1 MIERNEPISVLGI
14 YGAGPLGR
22 EIYSILSESNLKSN
36 LNNCYVCFIDD
47 SLEVKEVSGVAV
59 LDKDTFLNLMN
70 PNKHFIVGIAHPNT
84 RAEISKAMETSGCI
98 PLTVISD
105 AANVF
110 NSVSIGI
117 GSVVFPNTTISTETN
132 LGSYVIVNSQ
142 SYIGH
147 NVHLGDYVTISPGVT
162 ICGFVNVKSQAFLG
176 AGSCVMPGTK
186 DLPKFIGASS
196 LVGLG
201 AVVVESVEDGYTVIG
216 NPARK
221 LLSRNA

>member
-1 MIERNEPISVLGI
+1 MIGRNEPISVLGI

-22 EIYSILSESNLKSN
+22 EIYSILGESNLKSN
-36 LNNCYVCFIDD
+36 LDGCYVCFIDD
-47 SLEVKEVSGVAV
+47 TLNVNEVNGITV
-59 LDKDTFLNLMN
+59 LDRDKFLNLN
-70 PNKHFIVGIAHPNT
+70 HPNKHFVIGIAHPNT
-84 RAEISKAMETSGCI
+84 RAEISKAMEKAGCI
-98 PLTVISD
+98 PLTVVSST
-105 AANVF
+105 ANLF

-117 GSVVFPNTTISTETN
+117 GSVVFPHTTISTETN

-142 SYIGH
+142 SYVGH
-147 NVHLGDYVTISPGVT
+147 NVDLGDFVTISPGVT

>member
-1 MIERNEPISVLGI
+1 MIGKNEPISVLGI

-22 EIYSILSESNLKSN
+22 EIYSILGESNLKSN
-36 LNNCYVCFIDD
+36 LDGCFVCFIDD
-47 SLEVKEVSGVAV
+47 SLDVKEVNGITV
-59 LDKDTFLNLMN
+59 LDKEKFLNLN
-70 PNKHFIVGIAHPNT
+70 HPNKHFIIGIANPNT
-84 RAEISKAMETSGCI
+84 RAEISKAMENAGCI
-98 PLTVISD
+98 PLTVISST
-105 AANVF
+105 ANLF

-162 ICGFVNVKSQAFLG
+162 ICGFVNVKKMAFLG

-186 DLPKFIGASS
+186 DLPKLVGDSS

-201 AVVVESVEDGYTVIG
+201 AVVVESVNDGETVIG

-221 LLSRNA
+221 LLSKNA